1 MLELKT
7 YASRPVKAVQV
18 IDVNDQGIELLGLFD
33 DAEDTIR
40 IQKYDKKRGE
50 EVVPAVRL
58 KVLTGR
64 GMAKIWR
71 PCSDGDWIIEE
82 HDGTKR
88 VFRDRSFRNTFQ
100 GPEA

>member
-7 YASRPVKAVQV
+7 YASRPIKAVQV

-33 DAEDTIR
+33 DAEETIK
-40 IQKYDKKRGE
+40 IYKYDKKLGK
-50 EVVPAVRL
+50 EVAPAVRL

-64 GMAKIWR
+64 GTAKIWR
-71 PCSDGDWIIEE
+71 PCHDGDWIIEE

-88 VFRDRSFRNTFQ
+88 VFRDHSFRNTFQ